1 MTLYS
6 DIIETLVFRG
16 IQGQYEDMYLD
27 ICVQGHYSDIIVTV
41 HVLFRD
47 MQGHYSDV
55 IVTL

>member
-6 DIIETLVFRG
+6 GVIETVVFRG
-16 IQGQYEDMYLD
+16 IQGQYEDMYWD
-27 ICVQGHYSDIIVTV
+27 IFVQGHYSDVVVAV

-55 IVTL
+55 TVTL